1 MKKIIFTSAFFVL
14 GLISCQQEQVMEEP
28 FVQEETKVEANPA
41 VQRTFIA
48 SIEDASTRTELA
60 EGNRVKWN
68 AKDTISVRRDINPS
82 GISNPYY
89 FTTTLGGFVAEF
101 TGSIHDAY
109 QNYYAF
115 YPKSAMSGL
124 YLIGGNYYQGMI
136 IPTIQTATAGGF
148 ADELNI
154 VHAKT
159 NLKADLN
166 DNLSFRNV
174 CAMIKFKLSGP
185 GASNV
190 KKVRISSNKD
200 QQSGNT
206 PLLSGEA
213 FVSLDDGSIY
223 NFNYGTLKPCNY
235 VDLVDLEGSFAASTD
250 YCIMVAPNDMPD
262 GFVISFFNAEG
273 KEFAKKGVKSASLS
287 PSTMLNLGTIDIA
300 DDGFV
305 NGLYKKYKAASTAK
319 PVTFVVIPEGFTKSQ
334 LDDYHGKAEDMINF
348 IFSVDPYKEYINYFN
363 VYILDAVSD
372 ESGADNRTT
381 SDYKNTFFD
390 AGWSDGYSDMNAASD
405 RVYSFVETH
414 CPDIKNGISTID
426 NTAIFMIINDDNRY
440 GGICHVSSSGRG
452 YAMIPTFSGE
462 RVWAGNNSGII
473 TNTGTWWNTALH
485 EGGGHCFGRLA
496 DEYWGDSEEFYPYT
510 TIESHYK
517 ANWPVPYALN
527 VTADKVNNLLWSHM
541 IPTTQGVKQANKFL
555 YVDTYEGG
563 YAAYKT
569 HIWRSEQVSC
579 MDDNRAYFSAWQRW
593 LIAKRIHDIAGEAFT
608 YENFIAKDKQY
619 IGIQAGETYT
629 GREGLLATHYDGLL
643 PNYTPGSPTQGQV
656 GSPQE
661 IMPPLP
667 PPVIETEGPKY
678 ETIEQK

>member
-14 GLISCQQEQVMEEP
+14 GLISCQQDQVKEEL

-60 EGNRVKWN
+60 EGRRVNWLAGDKIRVY
-68 AKDTISVRRDINPS
+68 ADTNTPGS
-82 GISNPYY
+82 YY
-89 FTTTLGGFVAEF
+89 VQDFTTEDGGFVAEF
-101 TGSIHDAY
+101 TGSIPDAK

-115 YPKSAMSGL
+115 YPANLFYSFYSTPSNHFGF
-124 YLIGGNYYQGMI
+124 N
-136 IPTIQTATAGGF
+136 IPTTQTATAGGF
-148 ADELNI
+148 ADDLNI
-154 VHAKT
+154 VYAKT
-159 NLKADLN
+159 NIKTSIN
-166 DNLSFRNV
+166 NNLSFRNL
-174 CAMIKFKLSGP
+174 CAMIMFKLD
-185 GASNV
+185 GASSV
-190 KKVRISSNKD
+190 KKVRISSNMK
-200 QQSGNT
+200 QQSEDPDEIGKT
-206 PLLSGEA
+206 PPLSGRA
-213 FVSLDDGSIY
+213 IFSLEDGS
-223 NFNYGTLKPCNY
+223 FYGMSGNPNNY
-235 VDLVDLEGSFAASTD
+235 VDLVGTFAD
-250 YCIMVAPNDMPD
+250 DKEYCIMVAPNDMPD
-262 GFVISFFNAEG
+262 GFVISFYNAEG
-273 KEFAKKGVKSASLS
+273 EEFAKKGVKSASLS
-287 PSTMLNLGTIDIA
+287 PSTLLNLGTISIDA
-300 DDGFV
+300 TGFL
-305 NGLYKKYKAASTAK
+305 NGKYEKYMSAGVSK
-319 PVTFVVIPEGFTKSQ
+319 PVTFAVIPEGFTKSE
-334 LDDYHGKAEDMINF
+334 LADYHTKAKAMIDF
-348 IFSVDPYKEYINYFN
+348 IFEVDPYKEYKNYFN
-363 VYILDAVSD
+363 VYILDALSD
-372 ESGADNRTT
+372 QSGADNRT
-381 SDYKNTFFD
+381 KNENEVYRNTYFD
-390 AGWSDGYSDMNAASD
+390 AGWSDGYSDMVATSG

-426 NTAIFMIINDDNRY
+426 STAIFMIINDDRY
-440 GGICHVSSSGRG
+440 GGICHHTSTGRG
-452 YAMIPTFSGE
+452 YAMIPTMSGE
-462 RVWAGNNSGII
+462 RYWAGNNSGII

-496 DEYWGDSEEFYPYT
+496 DEYWDNYIYT
-510 TIESHYK
+510 SNTIAEHS
-517 ANWPVPYALN
+517 WQVPMSLN

-555 YVDTYEGG
+555 YVSTYEGG
-563 YAAYKT
+563 FASYIQG
-569 HIWRSEQVSC
+569 IWRSEQVSC

>member
-28 FVQEETKVEANPA
+28 FVLEETKVEANPA

-48 SIEDASTRTELA
+48 SIEDASTRTELK
-60 EGNRVKWN
+60 ENNRVKWN
-68 AKDTISVRRDINPS
+68 AGDVISVRPDATPA
-82 GISNPYY
+82 GYFYPLAD
-89 FTTTLGGFVAEF
+89 FTTSTGGFVAEF
-101 TGSIHDAY
+101 TGSSATAHQY
-109 QNYYAF
+109 YYAF
-115 YPKSAMSGL
+115 YPKGAMSSDIP
-124 YLIGGNYYQGMI
+124 YEIDDKYYQGMI
-136 IPTIQTATAGGF
+136 IPTTQTATADGF

-159 NLKADLN
+159 TNMN
-166 DNLSFRNV
+166 SNLSFRNV

-213 FVSLDDGSIY
+213 IVSLDDGSIY

-235 VDLVDLEGSFAASTD
+235 VDLEGSFAASTD

-287 PSTMLNLGTIDIA
+287 PSTMLNLGTINIDA
-300 DDGFV
+300 DGFV
-305 NGLYKKYKAASTAK
+305 NGFYEKYKTASTAK
-319 PVTFVVIPEGFTKSQ
+319 PVTFVVIPEGFTKSE
-334 LDDYHGKAEDMINF
+334 LEDYHGKAEAMINF
-348 IFSVDPYKEYINYFN
+348 IFDVDPYKEYVNYFN

-381 SDYKNTFFD
+381 NVYKKTFFD

-426 NTAIFMIINDDNRY
+426 NTAIFMIINDDRY
-440 GGICHVSSSGRG
+440 GGICIHTSTGRG
-452 YAMIPTFSGE
+452 YAMIPTMSGE
-462 RVWAGNNSGII
+462 RYWAGNNSGII

-496 DEYWGDSEEFYPYT
+496 DEYWNNYIYT
-510 TIESHYK
+510 SNTIAEHS
-517 ANWPVPYALN
+517 WQVPMSLN

-555 YVDTYEGG
+555 YVSTYEGG
-563 YAAYKT
+563 FASYIQG
-569 HIWRSEQVSC
+569 IWRSEEVSC

-619 IGIQAGETYT
+619 IGIQAGTANIGTE
-629 GREGLLATHYDGLL
+629 GRLKTHYSGLS
-643 PNYTPGSPTQGQV
+643 PIYNASSTPGQV
-656 GSPQE
+656 GSPKE